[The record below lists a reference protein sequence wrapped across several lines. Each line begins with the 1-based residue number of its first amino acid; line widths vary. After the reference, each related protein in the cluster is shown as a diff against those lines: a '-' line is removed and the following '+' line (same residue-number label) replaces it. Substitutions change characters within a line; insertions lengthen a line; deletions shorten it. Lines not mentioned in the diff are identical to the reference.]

1 MFPPLASSSSS
12 SSSSRT
18 QQQQY
23 RTGCGVRS
31 NAEPNIIC
39 CRRGATVVAALWLHG
54 WAQRHGLSRRRS
66 TSTRHGRGGEGSGRL
81 HGPYAMSVA
90 RRAASSL
97 QRRAG
102 AGSSSTVGSSRAS
115 CAFTVFLRD
124 CLGHH
129 ERRSQHCGAQCPRCL
144 PEPPLAEALA
154 GHALSVRTAW
164 RAGPPEGI
172 RPDHEHCADGE
183 SRAGVFDVS
192 RLLLR
197 RLRPCCSAY
206 MIWLRTQRC

>member
-1 MFPPLASSSSS
+1 MVCAGLGAKQRCLSTP
-12 SSSSRT
+12 
-18 QQQQY
+18 
-23 RTGCGVRS
+23 VS
-31 NAEPNIIC
+31 NEVSNRNSNSFI
-39 CRRGATVVAALWLHG
+39 G
-54 WAQRHGLSRRRS
+54 WPG
-66 TSTRHGRGGEGSGRL
+66 
-81 HGPYAMSVA
+81 
-90 RRAASSL
+90 
-97 QRRAG
+97 
-102 AGSSSTVGSSRAS
+102 
-115 CAFTVFLRD
+115 VFLRD

-197 RLRPCCSAY
+197 RIRPCCSAY
-206 MIWLRTQRC
+206 MIWLRTQRCYPAAVAWPRCQLPASTRGASTTRACRACSTAELEWAI